1 MSVKALTTYWTDPLR
16 LESLRQWVRMPGEY
30 LGETMN
36 KVRWG
41 NLESE

>member
-1 MSVKALTTYWTDPLR
+1 MSVKALTTYWTNPLR